1 MYQTEPVYAAFP
13 TTEPEP
19 ITYVD
24 RFRAWVTNRLN
35 SLWDLLLSAVIPIL
49 QLFALMCAIAVL
61 SIIFNTY
68 LRRVMVPKALIHEK
82 VYFNHVSETPF
93 AKIRLHTAMQQWVYV
108 KSQLALEGGTKR
120 RFLKADSFYDIHGV
134 FTVAKSARNYDIG
147 TSALTVKTLDASGDL
162 VAKSVRALVIPYQH
176 PMSLLLES
184 VAFFPARVLGAV
196 QVAETVDVWV
206 DLMGGYHEPGY
217 ALPPTDAI
225 ELYLNTP
232 VMDLQYAY
240 ITVMPKLRGVV

>member
-1 MYQTEPVYAAFP
+1 MNRTQPVYDAFP
-13 TTEPEP
+13 VPQPVP
-19 ITYVD
+19 ITYAD
-24 RFRAWVTNRLN
+24 RLRTWVATKFD
-35 SLWDLLLSAVIPIL
+35 SLWSLLMAAVVPIL
-49 QLFALMCAIAVL
+49 QLFALLCAIAVL
-61 SIIFNTY
+61 SIVFNTY

-82 VYFNHVSETPF
+82 VYFNHVSETPY

-108 KSQLALEGGTKR
+108 KSELALEGGGKR

-147 TSALTVKTLDASGDL
+147 TSALTVKTIDASGDL
-162 VAKSVRALVIPYQH
+162 VAKSVRALIIPYQH

-184 VAFFPARVLGAV
+184 MAFFPARMLGAA

-206 DLMGGYHEPGY
+206 NLMSGYHEPGY
-217 ALPPTDAI
+217 TLPPTDAI
-225 ELYLNTP
+225 ELYLNAP